1 MMVHDPKSET
11 MFPHL
16 PLEKIREMCSHG
28 KEVNLR
34 DGEPIF
40 VEGQKEYPFCLVLEG
55 RIRVTKNSREGEIL
69 LTVHEPGQFT
79 GEISLLTG
87 APAAA
92 TGRADGDARVA
103 VFDISE
109 FRLMLAECP
118 ELAAIVLRAFAARA
132 REIDAT
138 MVQQEKLASLGKMA
152 AGLAHE
158 LNNPA
163 AAMVRTVQSLRSAI
177 SRVAQ
182 LGMQY
187 DCRFDA
193 AQRPVLEQ
201 LQQYA
206 REHASD
212 PETLSPLDRSD
223 REEAMAD
230 WLDENGVG
238 NSWDMA
244 PGLVNAGLTR
254 QCVTSLSGKLTAD
267 TLGAALTWIEAD
279 LTTNQL
285 ASELESAS
293 CRISDLVKAMKQYT
307 YMDQAQFQE
316 VDIHEGLD
324 STLKIFSHRT
334 KKGIEVHRDYDRSI
348 PKIHAYAG
356 ELNQLWT
363 NLIDNALDAMNGA
376 GVLSVTTRGRGDR
389 VTVTIGDTGE
399 GIPDDMRERIF
410 EPFVTT
416 KAAGKGTG
424 LGLEIARRVVVNRH
438 QGRIQVE
445 SKPGDTRFTVT
456 LPVQQRKDNE
466 MYSSQPDKEREA
478 ALQGV

>member
-1 MMVHDPKSET
+1 
-11 MFPHL
+11 
-16 PLEKIREMCSHG
+16 
-28 KEVNLR
+28 
-34 DGEPIF
+34 
-40 VEGQKEYPFCLVLEG
+40 
-55 RIRVTKNSREGEIL
+55 
-69 LTVHEPGQFT
+69 
-79 GEISLLTG
+79 
-87 APAAA
+87 
-92 TGRADGDARVA
+92 
-103 VFDISE
+103 
-109 FRLMLAECP
+109 
-118 ELAAIVLRAFAARA
+118 
-132 REIDAT
+132 

-177 SRVAQ
+177 SRVA
-182 LGMQY
+182 LRGMQY
-187 DCRFDA
+187 DCRFDS
-193 AQRPVLEQ
+193 AQRPVLEE
-201 LQQYA
+201 LQKFA

-223 REEAMAD
+223 REESMAE
-230 WLDENGVG
+230 WLDENGVA

-254 QCVTSLSGKLTAD
+254 QCLTSLSGRLKAD

-316 VDIHEGLD
+316 IDIHDGLD

-334 KKGIEVHRDYDRSI
+334 KNGVEVHRDYDRSI

-363 NLIDNALDAMNGA
+363 NLIDNALDAMGGA
-376 GVLSVTTRGRGDR
+376 GVLSVITRSRGHE
-389 VTVTIGDTGE
+389 VTVTIADTGA
-399 GIPDDMRERIF
+399 GIPDEIRDRIF
-410 EPFVTT
+410 EPFVTS
-416 KAAGKGTG
+416 KPAGKGTG
-424 LGLEIARRVVVNRH
+424 LGLEIAHRVVVNRH
-438 QGRIQVE
+438 QGRIKVD

-466 MYSSQPDKEREA
+466 MYTSQPNEEREA